1 MMHRTR
7 SEQCFL
13 VLSKYTNTFY
23 FSSLLSP
30 SLSWN
35 AETIPIAASALPS
48 LSSLMYFA
56 SDGCHLL
63 PFPLFFYFLSF
74 LACSFPFHLSRI
86 MGSAVRAGMHLT
98 ASNRN
103 SPRAGLAGMEMD
115 TTTQKKVG
123 SLVAQPAI
131 KTLVHTISPLLS
143 ARRRRMSF
151 SNWD

>member
-1 MMHRTR
+1 MHRTR

-30 SLSWN
+30 SLSWH

-74 LACSFPFHLSRI
+74 LACSFPFHLSCI
-86 MGSAVRAGMHLT
+86 MGSA